1 MSLSLI
7 EVSFERETTCIG
19 RNGSFKAVALELFRQ
34 DRNADDCVIDLQ
46 PRTSRGNPANCHIEI
61 PVEAVPSI
69 VAALNK
75 LIADAQDGKDKKKR
89 PHSPRRKP

>member
-7 EVSFERETTCIG
+7 EVPFDRETTCIG
-19 RNGSFKAVALELFRQ
+19 RNGSFKAIAVELFRQ

-61 PVEAVPSI
+61 PVEAIPSI
-69 VAALNK
+69 VAALKK
-75 LIADAQDGKDKKKR
+75 LAANGQEHNERKNF
-89 PHSPRRKP
+89 PRRKT